1 VFPQSTIKAAPE
13 DHTRRRAFTTLLTD
27 APAWPL
33 AEGAQQRRL
42 GSALRKIAWFCNDD
56 SCLVELPADARLC
69 RPSRRRRARNSAVW
83 REEVRAHLGARRG
96 ANARYFRSAGLLLQ
110 QAARVELI
118 INLQTAE
125 AFGLIIIPRRK

>member
-1 VFPQSTIKAAPE
+1 MPVFAA
-13 DHTRRRAFTTLLTD
+13 RRGDGVLGI
-27 APAWPL
+27 APS
-33 AEGAQQRRL
+33 GGKQ
-42 GSALRKIAWFCNDD
+42 
-56 SCLVELPADARLC
+56 
-69 RPSRRRRARNSAVW
+69 
-83 REEVRAHLGARRG
+83 VRAHLGARRG